1 MALVYDRY
9 EEEMRPLHEF
19 LQVNKMTFEQF
30 IRSVNFVRDMR
41 QEDLIKWID
50 ANEKNNEFKNHG
62 FH

>member
-30 IRSVNFVRDMR
+30 IRSVNFV
-41 QEDLIKWID
+41 ET
-50 ANEKNNEFKNHG
+50 
-62 FH
+62 